1 MSERSGLATTRQQVE
16 VQQLVPNKS
25 AVGIGTNPTNPTP
38 AKQKNETL
46 CPLVAL
52 ISLRIS
58 WNPAKKWG

>member
-1 MSERSGLATTRQQVE
+1 LATTRQQVE
-16 VQQLVPNKS
+16 VQQVVRNNKS

-58 WNPAKKWG
+58 WNPPKKWG

>member
-25 AVGIGTNPTNPTP
+25 AVGI
-38 AKQKNETL
+38 

-58 WNPAKKWG
+58 WNPA